1 MQIRDTGS
9 LYAAIGALVIIAAVN
24 SCTSDNIRSDYDP
37 AANFSHYRTY
47 DFFPGAGP
55 DDTAYESVFTEHMVE
70 AISIEMDKRGYVR
83 SSDPDLL
90 INFNAILREKSKVI
104 SSPPPL
110 VGGYY
115 GYRSGYYDPWLGYGY
130 TQQSYV
136 LHYTEGTFMILSMRA
151 GSASSGRPWGRARSA
166 RRISRNWTIGF
177 MKACPDISTSIRL
190 LLAQGSRAA
199 HKLRQYPRGA

>member
-90 INFNAILREKSKVI
+90 INFNAILREK
-104 SSPPPL
+104 
-110 VGGYY
+110 
-115 GYRSGYYDPWLGYGY
+115 RSTL
-130 TQQSYV
+130 
-136 LHYTEGTFMILSMRA
+136 ILSMRA

>member
-1 MQIRDTGS
+1 MQIRDTGR
-9 LYAAIGALVIIAAVN
+9 LYAAFGALVIVAVVN

-37 AANFSHYRTY
+37 AANFGHYKTY

-55 DDTAYESVFTEHMVE
+55 DESAYESVFSKYMIE
-70 AISIEMDKRGYVR
+70 AISIEMEKRGYVK

-90 INFNAILREKSKVI
+90 INFNAILREKSRVI

-130 TQQSYV
+130 TQQYYV
-136 LHYTEGTFMILSMRA
+136 LQYTEGTFNIDLVD
-151 GSASSGRPWGRARSA
+151 A
-166 RRISRNWTIGF
+166 RR
-177 MKACPDISTSIRL
+177 KRL
-190 LLAQGSRAA
+190 VWEAVGQGQVSQKDLEELDDRVYET
-199 HKLRQYPRGA
+199 LP